1 METIL
6 VRFGRFLILVLCSSL
21 IAGCGALGFSNIK
34 KKEEL
39 ELSNEQKLYEAAISA
54 VQSGN
59 YTVGIDRLE
68 AIETHFPFGQ
78 FAEQA
83 QLELIFANFMKSDYE
98 AATVASERFIELHPK
113 HPHAD
118 YAYYMRGLASY
129 EKNRGFFDRFLGSPQ
144 SSRDISNAKQA
155 FNDFNDLLQHFP
167 GSIYAKDAKKRMVH
181 LRNIIAQ
188 HELHIAQY
196 YLNDNTWVA
205 AANRAAGIVQNF
217 PSSVVVPE
225 ALAIMVEANFK
236 LGLEKPANDALR
248 VLATNFPEYHAFD
261 TSGRLVLRDAIK
273 NRDRSLTNILSFGV
287 LDRPEV
293 PPPLAIVIQN
303 QDGSDSQPVSPRT
316 AIVERREL

>member
-1 METIL
+1 MI
-6 VRFGRFLILVLCSSL
+6 RFSRFLIPILCIGLV
-21 IAGCGALGFSNIK
+21 AGCATLGFSNIDK
-34 KKEEL
+34 QEEM
-39 ELSNEQKLYEAAISA
+39 ELTNEQKLYEAAISA

-83 QLELIFANFMKSDYE
+83 QLELIFANFQKSDYE
-98 AATVASERFIELHPK
+98 AATVAAERFIELHPK

-118 YAYYMRGLASY
+118 YAYYMRGMASY

-144 SSRDISNAKQA
+144 ASRDITNAKQA
-155 FNDFNDLLQHFP
+155 FNDFNDLLQNFP
-167 GSIYAKDAKKRMVH
+167 GSIYGKDAKKRMVH

-188 HELHIAQY
+188 HELMIAQY

-205 AANRAAGIVQNF
+205 AANRANGIVQNF
-217 PSSVVVPE
+217 PSSIVVPD
-225 ALAIMVEANFK
+225 ALSILVEANFK

-248 VLATNFPEYHAFD
+248 VLATNFPDYHAFD
-261 TSGRLVLRDAIK
+261 RNGRLVLRDAIR
-273 NRDRSLTNILSFGV
+273 NRDRSLTNILTFGA
-287 LDRPEV
+287 LDRPKV
-293 PPPLAIVIQN
+293 PPPLAIVIQG
-303 QDGSDSQPVSPRT
+303 QEGPDAPPVTPRG

>member
-1 METIL
+1 MI
-6 VRFGRFLILVLCSSL
+6 RFSKVLIATLILSL
-21 IAGCGALGFSNIK
+21 VSGCGALGLSNIK
-34 KKEEL
+34 TKEEL
-39 ELSNEQKLYEAAISA
+39 ELSNEQKLYEAAQSSI
-54 VQSGN
+54 QSGN
-59 YTVGIDRLE
+59 YTVGIQRLE

-83 QLELIFANFMKSDYE
+83 QLELIYANFMKSDYE
-98 AATVASERFIELHPK
+98 ASTVAAERFIELHPK

-144 SSRDISNAKQA
+144 SSRDVSNAEEA
-155 FNDFNDLLQHFP
+155 FIQFNELLQNFP
-167 GSIYAKDAKKRMVH
+167 SSIYAKDAKKRMVH
-181 LRNIIAQ
+181 LRNIVAQ
-188 HELHIAQY
+188 HELIIAQY

-248 VLATNFPEYHAFD
+248 VLATNFPDYHAFD
-261 TSGRLVLRDAIK
+261 TSGRLVLRDAIR
-273 NRDRSLTNILSFGV
+273 NRDRSLTNILTFGV

-293 PPPLAIVIQN
+293 PPPLAIVIE
-303 QDGSDSQPVSPRT
+303 DSERTRPQQPTTSRS
-316 AIVERREL
+316 AIVTHREL